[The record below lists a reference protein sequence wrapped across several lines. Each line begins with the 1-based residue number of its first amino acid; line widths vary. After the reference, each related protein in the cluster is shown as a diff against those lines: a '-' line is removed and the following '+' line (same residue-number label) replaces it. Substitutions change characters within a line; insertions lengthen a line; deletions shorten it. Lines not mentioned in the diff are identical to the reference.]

1 MPNRPTMQLT
11 ALLAVFLSAPA
22 YAAPPP
28 GRAWECPISQR
39 LRCAPRG
46 CVPEAARGRV
56 ATIDPNGG
64 YILPCNS
71 LRGAEGECEAHDAR
85 FHPSFVRD
93 ELIGIALHGVSLSA
107 VVRPDNSAVL
117 TYVLG
122 DTVYIS
128 RGQCHEAAA
137 PEVVSPPAVVR
148 SPR

>member
-1 MPNRPTMQLT
+1 MQLT
-11 ALLAVFLSAPA
+11 ALLAVLLSTPA

-39 LRCAPRG
+39 LRCTPRG

-56 ATIDPNGG
+56 ARIDPNGG

-71 LRGAEGECEAHDAR
+71 LRGAARECEAHDAR
-85 FHPSFVRD
+85 FERSNVRG
-93 ELIGIALHGVSLSA
+93 ELIGTALHGVPLSV
-107 VVRPDNSAVL
+107 VVRADNSAIL

-128 RGQCHEAAA
+128 RGQCREAEA
-137 PEVVSPPAVVR
+137 PDVVR
-148 SPR
+148 VPAPVEIRR